1 MQQER
6 WLPHE
11 RAIVEELQRQDALL
25 VMGKGLGLY
34 RVLSYFV
41 RLYASPQTLVLGL
54 NMSEYAAQFHQ
65 LALALGL
72 DRRFLPKVLDAKSSV
87 SERMQLYKQGGC
99 CLVTSRILVVDLLN
113 QKLDSKMIT
122 GLLVNDAHR
131 VTETSVEAFVLRV
144 YRDANREGFI
154 KAFSDD
160 PVALS
165 AGFSRMEQ
173 VLKQLYLRQ
182 VSLYPRFHVDIHESL
197 SRRQPAVYEIEVAF
211 SPRMKTMQEA
221 ILVALDA
228 TMKELQRSTKALD
241 ASELTMERALH
252 KSFSSTIRRQL
263 DPVWHKL
270 APKTKQLVGDLTT
283 LRQLLSYLPRYD
295 AISFYG
301 FLVNYQTMNGQQR
314 FPSPWLFTE
323 AADRLLF
330 AAKGRLYEAVDRRT
344 KQPIDLRR
352 IVGGGDAKNAE
363 MRLTLEGNPK
373 WTALA
378 QILDEVFCETQASTT
393 SSDSE
398 DNRAGAQVLIM
409 VKDERTCAQLR
420 EFLALGE
427 REMMRRRFG
436 HFVLQRESSSSLR
449 SSKASK
455 GNNSARE
462 SRSLEQQFLFDTAA
476 EFRALLSLGDT
487 GAGGGNVSGS
497 KGRNGKS
504 KKRPLPDAGSVSA
517 PPATEIASFGMSLE
531 DLERLTTRMDQR
543 SATSKRKAP
552 AAAASSI
559 SATEIVAQDEQLVLC
574 TYDQAAQLGATAL
587 LRDLQPRCVVMYD
600 PDVAFIRE
608 LEVFHARQPH
618 ETALDVYFMLYADSA
633 EQQTYLS
640 EIQREKRA
648 FEALIHQKAHLMM
661 PANVYDVPYHVKAAQ
676 AAIPEY
682 SMDTRTGGNS
692 SSRSRVRPG
701 VRVVVDVREFRSA
714 LPSMLHKDG
723 LIVQPVTLEVGDY
736 ILSPQI
742 CVERKSISDLF
753 GSLNSGRLFNQ
764 AENMGRFYE
773 LPVLLIE
780 FSQGKA
786 FSLQDA
792 SELGSEISAT
802 NIVSKLTLL
811 VLHFPQLRLLWSRS
825 PHATVELFR
834 VIKRNQP
841 EPDVAVAAAVGTGSS
856 SSAGDANAADG
867 GGSNAMSASFYN
879 NNAVDVLRKL
889 PGITDHNY
897 RKVLARV
904 RTLAEL
910 SRLSLEELT
919 ALLGQ
924 ICGKRLHT
932 FLHSA
937 M

>member
-1 MQQER
+1 MDER
-6 WLPHE
+6 WLPYE
-11 RAIVEELQRQDALL
+11 RVIVEELQRQDALL
-25 VMGKGLGLY
+25 VMGKGLGIY
-34 RVLSYFV
+34 RVLAYFV

-72 DRRFLPKVLDAKSSV
+72 DRRFLPKVLDARSSV
-87 SERMQLYKQGGC
+87 AERMQLYKQGGC

-122 GLLVNDAHR
+122 GMLVNDAHR
-131 VTETSVEAFVLRV
+131 VSETSVEAFVLRV

-160 PVALS
+160 PVGLS
-165 AGFSRMEQ
+165 SGFSKMEQ

-182 VSLYPRFHVDIHESL
+182 VSLYPRFHVEIHECL

-211 SPRMKTMQEA
+211 SPRMRTMQEA

-252 KSFSSTIRRQL
+252 KAFGSTIRRQL

-270 APKTKQLVGDLTT
+270 PPKTKQLVGDLTT

-323 AADRLLF
+323 AADRLLL
-330 AAKGRLYEAVDRRT
+330 AAKGRLYEAVDRKT
-344 KQPIDLRR
+344 QQPVDLRR
-352 IVGGGDAKNAE
+352 VGGGDAKNAV
-363 MRLTLEGNPK
+363 MQLTLEGNPK

-378 QILDEVFCETQASTT
+378 QILDEVYTETASSSAS
-393 SSDSE
+393 SSDE
-398 DNRAGAQVLIM
+398 PLGGAQVLIM

-436 HFVLQRESSSSLR
+436 HFVLQREAGMR
-449 SSKASK
+449 KAK
-455 GNNSARE
+455 TGARE
-462 SRSLEQQFLFDTAA
+462 SRSLEQQFLLDSAA
-476 EFRALLSLGDT
+476 EFRAMLHGDT
-487 GAGGGNVSGS
+487 APAPKS
-497 KGRNGKS
+497 KAGKS
-504 KKRPLPDAGSVSA
+504 KKRPLPESSSSSA
-517 PPATEIASFGMSLE
+517 PPMAELASFGMSLD
-531 DLERLTTRMDQR
+531 DLERLTTRADQSSGSKR
-543 SATSKRKAP
+543 LAGASAASATTLLVPRA
-552 AAAASSI
+552 
-559 SATEIVAQDEQLVLC
+559 EQVVLC
-574 TYDQAAQLGATAL
+574 TYDQAAQLGAAAL
-587 LRDLQPRCVVMYD
+587 LRDLRPRCVVMYD
-600 PDVAFIRE
+600 PDVSFIRE
-608 LEVFHARQPH
+608 LEVFHARQPSDA
-618 ETALDVYFMLYADSA
+618 ALEVYFMLYADSA

-640 EIQREKRA
+640 EIRREKRA

-676 AAIPEY
+676 AAQPEY
-682 SMDTRTGGNS
+682 SMDTRTGGAP
-692 SSRSRVRPG
+692 RARVRPG

-723 LIVQPVTLEVGDY
+723 LLVQPVTLEVGDY

-764 AENMGRFYE
+764 AESMSRFYE

-834 VIKRNQP
+834 IIKRNQP
-841 EPDVAVAAAVGTGSS
+841 EPDVAVAAAVGTGTGGDASAADGASTAGGGASS
-856 SSAGDANAADG
+856 SS
-867 GGSNAMSASFYN
+867 SFYN
-879 NNAVDVLRKL
+879 NNAMDVLRKL

-924 ICGKRLHT
+924 VCGKRLHT
-932 FLHSA
+932 FFHAA